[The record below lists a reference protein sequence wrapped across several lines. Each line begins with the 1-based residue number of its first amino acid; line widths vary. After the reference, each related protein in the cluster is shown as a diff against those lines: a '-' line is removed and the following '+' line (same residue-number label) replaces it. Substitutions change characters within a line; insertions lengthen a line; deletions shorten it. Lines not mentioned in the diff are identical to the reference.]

1 MQKDIIIIF
10 IISIIM
16 TLTVIYYIIKRMKD
30 RKREEIKK
38 DINKSFDRIEK
49 VNTIKSILKL
59 FVD

>member
-16 TLTVIYYIIKRMKD
+16 TLTVIYYTIKRMKD
-30 RKREEIKK
+30 RKREEIEK

-49 VNTIKSILKL
+49 VNIIKSILKL
-59 FVD
+59 FID

>member
-16 TLTVIYYIIKRMKD
+16 TLTVIYYTIKRMKD
-30 RKREEIKK
+30 RKREEIEK

-49 VNTIKSILKL
+49 ANIIKSILKL
-59 FVD
+59 FID

>member
-16 TLTVIYYIIKRMKD
+16 TLIVIYYTIKRMKD

-38 DINKSFDRIEK
+38 NINKSFDRIEK

>member
-16 TLTVIYYIIKRMKD
+16 TLTVIYYTIKRMKD
-30 RKREEIKK
+30 RKRKEIEK

-49 VNTIKSILKL
+49 VNIIKSILKL
-59 FVD
+59 FID